1 MVVPNDNSLA
11 AATVFNSGVPTF
23 SSVTFQNTSLSTVD
37 DILRVKKKR
46 RRKMGGGGKKREK
59 AFNSFSTALQTVPYT
74 GVFIPIQTS
83 RQSRRMFGKY
93 LLPGSLHLHS
103 VVLFS
108 RPLKSNIKVHGSTA
122 CKQSPIFFFSGFPF
136 IFNSAKLNHCYPFPS
151 SSFSTPYTP
160 PHSPPSVPL
169 SFYLHHSLARPF
181 FYTTKMLRAAS
192 PGVLMVERDVNLQ
205 AALSFT
211 KQP

>member
-1 MVVPNDNSLA
+1 
-11 AATVFNSGVPTF
+11 
-23 SSVTFQNTSLSTVD
+23 
-37 DILRVKKKR
+37 
-46 RRKMGGGGKKREK
+46 MGGGGKKREK
-59 AFNSFSTALQTVPYT
+59 AFNSLSTALQTVPYT
-74 GVFIPIQTS
+74 SVFIPIQTS

-160 PHSPPSVPL
+160 STLTPLRSSLLLSP
-169 SFYLHHSLARPF
+169 SLARSPF
-181 FYTTKMLRAAS
+181 FLHNKD
-192 PGVLMVERDVNLQ
+192 VESRVTRGTNG
-205 AALSFT
+205 
-211 KQP
+211 